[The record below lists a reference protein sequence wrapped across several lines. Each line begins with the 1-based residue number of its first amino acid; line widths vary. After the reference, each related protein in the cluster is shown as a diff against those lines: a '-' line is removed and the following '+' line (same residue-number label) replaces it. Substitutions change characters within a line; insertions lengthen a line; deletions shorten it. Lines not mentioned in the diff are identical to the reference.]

1 MEQDC
6 ILNVGAGLHPAPFTP
21 KNPIHKMN
29 KSPKNLKLHAK
40 EVLKRLK
47 KHYPNVTCAL
57 NHKNTFELLVA
68 TILSA
73 QCTDKRVNIVTESLF
88 NKYKSP
94 KDYADAIPEEFEQD
108 IRSTGF
114 YRNKTKNIIGMAQ
127 KVVNEFQSEI
137 PNTMAKLITL
147 PGVARKTANVVLSVA
162 FNKNEGVTV
171 DTHVKRISY
180 RLGLTKNT
188 NPEKVEK
195 DLMQL
200 LPQKDWETY
209 SISVINHGRQLC
221 IARKPKCQECFLSN
235 ICPRSIK
242 NI

>member
-1 MEQDC
+1 
-6 ILNVGAGLHPAPFTP
+6 
-21 KNPIHKMN
+21 
-29 KSPKNLKLHAK
+29 
-40 EVLKRLK
+40 
-47 KHYPNVTCAL
+47 
-57 NHKNTFELLVA
+57 
-68 TILSA
+68 
-73 QCTDKRVNIVTESLF
+73 
-88 NKYKSP
+88 
-94 KDYADAIPEEFEQD
+94 
-108 IRSTGF
+108 
-114 YRNKTKNIIGMAQ
+114 MAQ
-127 KVVNEFQSEI
+127 KVVNEFKSKI
-137 PNTMAKLITL
+137 PDTMEKLITL

-209 SISVINHGRQLC
+209 SISVINHGRRLC

-235 ICPRSIK
+235 ICPASIK